1 MAKIHQSVEIAPEAR
16 AMFLKRYRSTWNIG
30 LEITSKIVARFSKET
45 RSKGLVCVGRCGG
58 GVGKGGGV
66 CRRGTY
72 SINPLPWE
80 QRAEKWWMLCQRR
93 QQSFQRAS
101 SLIDLS

>member
-58 GVGKGGGV
+58 GVGKGGGGGGGYAGEV
-66 CRRGTY
+66 HTLLIHYLG
-72 SINPLPWE
+72 NKE
-80 QRAEKWWMLCQRR
+80 QRNGGCCANVDNSPSKEHPR
-93 QQSFQRAS
+93 
-101 SLIDLS
+101 